1 MKILSSIVMFFLCLS
16 FVGCAKAVTQTRSA
30 YILAQPH
37 GWIEIE
43 VVDTNVFAKPIPPD
57 LTEEE
62 KADWKQVPP
71 SCFLIVSLNNENF
84 ISENIFPFGEESPYK
99 VDTGFRFPAPIGVF
113 KISLTYS
120 GCDIEDGESISITLS
135 SKITVYENK
144 VTPITFDGAKI
155 SMVEPEENTVITLE
169 DIYKKLEDIE
179 EKNK

>member
-1 MKILSSIVMFFLCLS
+1 MKVLSSIVMFFFCLS
-16 FVGCAKAVTQTRSA
+16 FVGCAKAVTQTRDA

-43 VVDTNVFAKPIPPD
+43 VLDTEVFAIPMPPD

-62 KADWKQVPP
+62 RANWQPTPP
-71 SCFLIVSLNNENF
+71 ACLLTVTLNNEQF

-99 VDTGFRFPAPIGVF
+99 VDTGFRFPAPIGDF
-113 KISLTYS
+113 KITLTYS

-135 SKITVYENK
+135 SKIIVYENK
-144 VTPITFDGAKI
+144 VTPITFDGEKI
-155 SMVEPEENTVITLE
+155 SVVEAEENTVITLD
-169 DIYKKLEDIE
+169 DIYNKLEDIE

>member
-1 MKILSSIVMFFLCLS
+1 MKLLSSIVIFFLCLS
-16 FVGCAKAVTQTRSA
+16 FVGCAKAVTQTRDA

-43 VVDTNVFAKPIPPD
+43 VIDAKVFAKPMPLD

-62 KADWKQVPP
+62 KANWQSAPP
-71 SCFLIVSLNNENF
+71 PCVLTVTLNNEQF
-84 ISENIFPFGEESPYK
+84 ISENIFPFGEDSPYK
-99 VDTGFRFPAPIGVF
+99 VDTGFRFPAPIGDF

-144 VTPITFDGAKI
+144 VTPMIFYGEKI
-155 SMVEPEENTVITLE
+155 SVIEAEENTVITLE
-169 DIYKKLEDIE
+169 DIYKKLEQIE
-179 EKNK
+179 SKNK

>member
-1 MKILSSIVMFFLCLS
+1 MKVLSSIVMFFFCLS
-16 FVGCAKAVTQTRSA
+16 FVGCAKAVTQTRDA

-43 VVDTNVFAKPIPPD
+43 VLDTEVFAIPMPPD

-62 KADWKQVPP
+62 RANWQSAPP
-71 SCFLIVSLNNENF
+71 ACFLTVTLNNEQF

-99 VDTGFRFPAPIGVF
+99 VDTGFRFPAPIGDF
-113 KISLTYS
+113 KITLIYS
-120 GCDIEDGESISITLS
+120 GCDIEEGESTSITLS
-135 SKITVYENK
+135 TKITVHENM
-144 VTPITFDGAKI
+144 VTPILFDGVNIFEAEAEDN
-155 SMVEPEENTVITLE
+155 SVITLD